1 MAHICVCALLCV
13 FMALGRRMLSL
24 QCCNATLLHISLV
37 FLCVALL
44 IKKGKWLIFKRVY
57 TKCWF
62 KWLYFGRRAEW
73 QCEKENSF
81 SWSTFVPF
89 EYCTM
94 YMFYKLKILK
104 CLFLNIVGIWNT
116 AVKDH
121 KTLPAFSEIQN
132 RSEIF

>member
-1 MAHICVCALLCV
+1 MAHICVCALLCA

-24 QCCNATLLHISLV
+24 QRCNAALLHIFLV

-44 IKKGKWLIFKRVY
+44 IKKGKWIIFKRVY

-62 KWLYFGRRAEW
+62 KWLHFGRRAEW
-73 QCEKENSF
+73 QCEKETFF

-89 EYCTM
+89 EYHTV

-104 CLFLNIVGIWNT
+104 CLFLNIVDIWNM
-116 AVKDH
+116 AVKDY

>member
-1 MAHICVCALLCV
+1 MAHICACALLCV

-24 QCCNATLLHISLV
+24 QCCNAALLHISLV

-44 IKKGKWLIFKRVY
+44 INKGKWVIFKRVY
-57 TKCWF
+57 TKSWF

-81 SWSTFVPF
+81 SLCNFCSFWILCCVH
-89 EYCTM
+89 
-94 YMFYKLKILK
+94 YKLKIFK
-104 CLFLNIVGIWNT
+104 CLFLNIVDIWNMV
-116 AVKDH
+116 VKDH
-121 KTLPAFSEIQN
+121 KTLPVFSEIQN